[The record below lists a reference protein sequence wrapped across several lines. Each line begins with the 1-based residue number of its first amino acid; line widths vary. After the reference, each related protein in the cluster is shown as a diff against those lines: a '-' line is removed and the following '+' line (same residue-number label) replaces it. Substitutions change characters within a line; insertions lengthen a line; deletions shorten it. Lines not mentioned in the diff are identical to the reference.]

1 MNILSFVFLYVFVTT
16 IALVRGEN
24 WWQTISGIFDNY
36 FQRYG
41 KTWDASILIV
51 NSSFPPIP
59 EPNYRDLKLWIHTK
73 SSSTGE
79 PLSFDSIDAE
89 NLKLFTSQFNNEK
102 TVLYVCGYLD
112 SNIKLSFKGK
122 FELTSSSLIFWAYY
136 YRNFWDAEYKRNK
149 TASQAD
155 VSLFT
160 NMIVVDW
167 HAYNL
172 DYIGSLINL
181 PQIANLIGDKLYS
194 MTQNSSN
201 PLNLNNLHIIG
212 HSLGAHLAGMI
223 ARRLNT
229 RAGRVVVP
237 RVTGLDPAGPVLD
250 FPIFRELYPH
260 LDKDCGND

>member
-1 MNILSFVFLYVFVTT
+1 MNVFSFVVLYVTT
-16 IALVRGEN
+16 IEFVCGANL
-24 WWQTISGIFDNY
+24 WQYISVIFEDY
-36 FQRYG
+36 FKRYG
-41 KTWDASILIV
+41 ETWDTSILV
-51 NSSFPPIP
+51 LNSSIP
-59 EPNYRDLKLWIHTK
+59 LVPDPNYKDLKLWIHTEA
-73 SSSTGE
+73 SSTGE

-89 NLKLFTSQFNNEK
+89 NLKLFTSQFNNGK

-112 SNIKLSFKGK
+112 SNVKLSFKGK

-149 TASQAD
+149 TSSQTD
-155 VSLFT
+155 LSMFT

-172 DYIGSLINL
+172 DYIGSLINM
-181 PQIANLIGDKLYS
+181 PQIANLIGDKLFS

-201 PLNLNNLHIIG
+201 PLDLSNLHIIG

-223 ARRLNT
+223 ARRLNV

-237 RVTGLDPAGPVLD
+237 RVTGLDPAGPILD

-260 LDKDCGND
+260 LDKDCGSDSS